1 MENLIRLLNPK
12 TVNYEAIRV
21 DNTKPLYTAQD
32 VILAIS
38 YAKLTK
44 VQTILF
50 GMYALN
56 AYEESEILELIHPI
70 FSLIHK
76 GEQIIFEEKREK
88 ALLIALL
95 ELCKVP
101 ATYKPSERNRAV
113 LAGVSRMQVQ
123 RYLNDLAD
131 FYKEIL
137 ENEINKAVQKIEG
150 ALKNH

>member
-56 AYEESEILELIHPI
+56 AYEESEILELIQPI
-70 FSLIHK
+70 FNLIHK

-113 LAGVSRMQVQ
+113 LAGVSRMKVQ
-123 RYLNDLAD
+123 RYLNELAD
-131 FYKEIL
+131 FYKELL
-137 ENEINKAVQKIEG
+137 ENEISKAVQKIEG

>member
-1 MENLIRLLNPK
+1 MENFIRLLNPK

-21 DNTKPLYTAQD
+21 DNTRPLYTAQD

-44 VQTILF
+44 MQTILF

-56 AYEESEILELIHPI
+56 AYEDSEILELIHPI
-70 FSLIHK
+70 FKLIHT

-123 RYLNDLAD
+123 RYLNELAD

-137 ENEINKAVQKIEG
+137 ENEISKAVRKIEA